1 MNGWYL
7 YSSIGTVYS
16 ALQNITNHIISE
28 GYPTDA
34 ISGGEIC
41 SSISS
46 QFKIILESISKKA
59 FKLERTGF
67 CSNLTDGI
75 DHLIQKIISYL
86 CLTLS
91 LPRKLKFE
99 LISLMALVIK

>member
-1 MNGWYL
+1 MQFL
-7 YSSIGTVYS
+7 VERFVP
-16 ALQNITNHIISE
+16 L
-28 GYPTDA
+28 
-34 ISGGEIC
+34 
-41 SSISS
+41 SS

-99 LISLMALVIK
+99 LVAHGLCH